1 MTEERIMPDFDVNE
15 LELAPPEVVRQ
26 SARDFA
32 VALAETPQFKTYE
45 EAIDRLNHD
54 TAAQQAI
61 DAFRAKRESLQAML
75 LLNAVSDADR
85 AELQRLQNVFSS
97 TPAVVAYAQAQADL
111 MTICQTAADVL
122 SQAIGLNYAAA
133 CGSGCC

>member
-1 MTEERIMPDFDVNE
+1 MPDFDLNE

-26 SARDFA
+26 AARDFA
-32 VALAETPQFKTYE
+32 VALAETPQFKAYE
-45 EAIDRLNHD
+45 QAIDRLNHD

-61 DAFRAKRESLQAML
+61 DAFQAKRESLQAVL

-85 AELQRLQNVFSS
+85 AELQRLQNVFSR

>member
-1 MTEERIMPDFDVNE
+1 MPDFDLNE

-26 SARDFA
+26 AARDFA
-32 VALAETPQFKTYE
+32 VALAETPQFKAYE

-75 LLNAVSDADR
+75 LLNAVSAADQT
-85 AELQRLQNVFSS
+85 ELQRLQNVFSY
-97 TPAVVAYAQAQADL
+97 TPAVMAYAQAQADL
-111 MTICQTAADVL
+111 MTICQTVADSL

-133 CGSGCC
+133 CSSGCC

>member
-1 MTEERIMPDFDVNE
+1 MTDVALNE

-32 VALAETPQFKTYE
+32 AALAETPQFQAYE
-45 EAIDRLNHD
+45 EAAERLNHD
-54 TAAQQAI
+54 VEAQRVI
-61 DAFRAKRESLQAML
+61 DAFQAKRQALQAQL
-75 LLNAVSDADR
+75 LLNAVSEADQ
-85 AELQRLQNVFSS
+85 AELQRLQDAFSS
-97 TPAVVAYAQAQADL
+97 MPAVMAYAQAQAEL

-122 SQAIGLNYAAA
+122 SQAVGLNYAAA

>member
-1 MTEERIMPDFDVNE
+1 MPDYDVNE

-26 SARDFA
+26 AARDFA
-32 VALAETPQFKTYE
+32 VALVETPQFKTYE
-45 EAIDRLNHD
+45 AATDRLNHD
-54 TAAQQAI
+54 PAVQQAI
-61 DAFRAKRESLQAML
+61 DAFQAKRESLQAML

-97 TPAVVAYAQAQADL
+97 APAAVVYAQAQADL

-133 CGSGCC
+133 CSSGCC

>member
-1 MTEERIMPDFDVNE
+1 MLDYDVNE
-15 LELAPPEVVRQ
+15 LELALPEVVCQ

-45 EAIDRLNHD
+45 EATDRLNHD

-61 DAFRAKRESLQAML
+61 DAFQAKRESLQAML
-75 LLNAVSDADR
+75 LLNAVSEADR
-85 AELQRLQNVFSS
+85 AELQRLQNTFSG

-111 MTICQTAADVL
+111 MAICQTAADVL

>member
-1 MTEERIMPDFDVNE
+1 MPDFDLNE
-15 LELAPPEVVRQ
+15 LELAPSEVVRQ
-26 SARDFA
+26 AARDFA
-32 VALAETPQFKTYE
+32 LALAETPQFKAYE

-61 DAFRAKRESLQAML
+61 DAFQAKRESLQALL
-75 LLNAVSDADR
+75 LLNAVSEADQ

-97 TPAVVAYAQAQADL
+97 TPAVMAYAQAQADL

-122 SQAIGLNYAAA
+122 SQAIGLNYAVA
-133 CGSGCC
+133 CSSGCC

>member
-1 MTEERIMPDFDVNE
+1 MSDYDVNE

-32 VALAETPQFKTYE
+32 VALAETPQFKAYE
-45 EAIDRLNHD
+45 EATDRLNHD
-54 TAAQQAI
+54 TAVQQAI
-61 DAFRAKRESLQAML
+61 DAFQAKRESLQAML
-75 LLNAVSDADR
+75 LLNAVSEADQ

-97 TPAVVAYAQAQADL
+97 TPAVVAYAQAQAEL

-133 CGSGCC
+133 CSSGCC

>member
-1 MTEERIMPDFDVNE
+1 MPDLDVNE
-15 LELAPPEVVRQ
+15 LELAPPEVIRQ
-26 SARDFA
+26 AARDFA
-32 VALAETPQFKTYE
+32 VALAETPQFKAYE
-45 EAIDRLNHD
+45 EATDCLNHD

-61 DAFRAKRESLQAML
+61 DAFQAKRESLQAML

-122 SQAIGLNYAAA
+122 SRAIGLNYAAA

>member
-1 MTEERIMPDFDVNE
+1 MSGFDLNE

-26 SARDFA
+26 AARDFA
-32 VALAETPQFKTYE
+32 VALSETPPFKAYE
-45 EAIDRLNHD
+45 EATDRLNRD

-61 DAFRAKRESLQAML
+61 DAFQAKRQSLEAML
-75 LLNAVSDADR
+75 MLNAVSDADR

-111 MTICQTAADVL
+111 MTICRTAADFL